1 MRDLKFVA
9 FSQENLPVNESAS
22 GAAITAQSLSMSKA
36 LEKPLN
42 WFLAVALGSILALD
56 KLGRSLDG
64 TSSERS
70 LEGKI
75 VGRNEPGAKGT
86 CTVRQSNELV
96 IGQYFCNAAFKV

>member
-1 MRDLKFVA
+1 M
-9 FSQENLPVNESAS
+9 NESAS
-22 GAAITAQSLSMSKA
+22 GAAIIAQSLSMSKA

-70 LEGKI
+70 LEGTSLE
-75 VGRNEPGAKGT
+75 RKGLAL
-86 CTVRQSNELV
+86 SGKAMNSV